1 MTQEL
6 DQGGKRVDLLR
17 HTVAPRCQRF
27 FGFFGFL
34 FWDLDLGC
42 HRCRIKG
49 CQRITDWKLVSDG
62 LYDVL
67 QFIFTTTKGAFFGP
81 AGIARS
87 NAAYPI
93 KCSGV
98 HTAMPN
104 R

>member
-1 MTQEL
+1 
-6 DQGGKRVDLLR
+6 
-17 HTVAPRCQRF
+17 
-27 FGFFGFL
+27 
-34 FWDLDLGC
+34 
-42 HRCRIKG
+42 
-49 CQRITDWKLVSDG
+49 